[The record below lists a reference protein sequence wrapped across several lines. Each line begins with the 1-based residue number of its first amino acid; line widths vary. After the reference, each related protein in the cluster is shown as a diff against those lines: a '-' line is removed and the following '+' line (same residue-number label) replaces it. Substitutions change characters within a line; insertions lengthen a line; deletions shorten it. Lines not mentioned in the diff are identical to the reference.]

1 MYGFNRMNIFNYT
14 QLRVSVYK
22 TFEACVEEKQVGT
35 NYFILVLPVSIF
47 NNKTRNKISVNFKF
61 YNNVYKFSSFRG
73 EKWGRKERGFDLSID
88 SKHSIRSTISS
99 RRSKS
104 IEEGRMFSYP

>member
-61 YNNVYKFSSFRG
+61 YNNIYINSRPF
-73 EKWGRKERGFDLSID
+73 EERSGDAKSED
-88 SKHSIRSTISS
+88 STYQSIRSILFDP
-99 RRSKS
+99 RFPR
-104 IEEGRMFSYP
+104 GVRNQ